1 MYTLPCILFA
11 GGKSSRMGE
20 NKALLP
26 FAGKS
31 SLAQYQYE
39 RLNEIFEHIYIGT
52 KEPQLFDHINASFI
66 DECCHPNIYAPTVGF
81 VSAFKQLK
89 TEKALF
95 VLSVDAPFVSK
106 ALIDEFLAVD
116 LANYDAII
124 ARTSSGIHPL
134 CGIYSRSLELS
145 FYKMIQED
153 NHKLGQL
160 LKNANVLYI
169 DVEDEGELMNVN
181 TPDEYQKALKQLTG
195 A

>member
-1 MYTLPCILFA
+1 MYTIPCILFA

-26 FAGKS
+26 FAGFE
-31 SLAQYQYE
+31 SLTHYQYT
-39 RLNEIFEHIYIGT
+39 RLQELFENVYIGT
-52 KEPQLFDHINASFI
+52 KEPQLFDHIEASFI

-89 TEKALF
+89 TEQAIF
-95 VLSVDAPFVSK
+95 VLSVDAPFVDK
-106 ALIDEFLAVD
+106 AMIDAFQAVELGD
-116 LANYDAII
+116 YDAII
-124 ARTSSGIHPL
+124 ARTSSGMHPL
-134 CGIYSRSLELS
+134 CGIYSRSLELP

-169 DVEDEGELMNVN
+169 DIEDEELLMNVN
-181 TPDEYQKALKQLTG
+181 TPDEYQKALKKIAG
-195 A
+195 E